1 MECERVR
8 EEFIERLT
16 GTLDADR
23 AAAVDQHL
31 AGCSACRAET
41 ERLREMWAELGALRV
56 PAASGAGARVERLI
70 DARARGAD
78 GGRTTPESGSRAPRI
93 AMGALAIAASLVTG
107 VLVGQRSARMPAI
120 ADSAVNGPVAGPIND
135 AGKAMAASV
144 SPKTRYLLLLHG
156 PAQRPPS
163 SAQQS
168 AADSIAE
175 AAIVAEYSAW
185 AMRLRESGALVN
197 AEKLADDPVTMLS
210 AAGATELPHGSSDE
224 LGGFFLIQAA
234 DSAEAFRI
242 ARECPHLKHGGTVQ
256 VRRIVP
262 T

>member
-31 AGCSACRAET
+31 VGCSACRAET

-70 DARARGAD
+70 DARARGTD
-78 GGRTTPESGSRAPRI
+78 GDRTTAVRSRSSRI
-93 AMGALAIAASLVTG
+93 AMGALAIAASLVIG
-107 VLVGQRSARMPAI
+107 VLVGHRSARMPAI

-135 AGKAMAASV
+135 AGKAMAASA

-242 ARECPHLKHGGTVQ
+242 ASECPHLKHGGTVQ